1 MRVFAVQRLSL
12 AAKLPERAYKSAG
25 YDLFSLKDTIIWPKQ
40 LKIIPIGIAIEFDE
54 DHVGLIWDKTSGANR
69 NLHVR
74 GGVMDSDYRGEWG
87 IMLYNAGWW
96 PKRILAGKKVAQVLF
111 QKIEHG
117 EPYWAGQL
125 HSTHRG
131 AGCLGSSG
139 A

>member
-69 NLHVR
+69 NLHVPGRMGNHAVQR
-74 GGVMDSDYRGEWG
+74 GV
-87 IMLYNAGWW
+87 
-96 PKRILAGKKVAQVLF
+96 VAQA
-111 QKIEHG
+111 HPG
-117 EPYWAGQL
+117 
-125 HSTHRG
+125 R
-131 AGCLGSSG
+131 
-139 A
+139 